1 MKVSYDKISKD
12 YSYPISRTDLDKLHG
27 VVTPSLLAAVSVI
40 RFGCNTKTTQ
50 EGRTVQRGNQ
60 YEIRINFC
68 LRINRSRLLSS
79 EKTYERT
86 IQSFGGQIDKG
97 ANLITWPTGGAK
109 RYAYYLLLH
118 EVAHVAYCER
128 FKEGRLEGHG
138 SPTEEAWCDKY
149 ASDNLRQLRD
159 LI

>member
-1 MKVSYDKISKD
+1 MKVSYDSTSND
-12 YSYPISRTDLDKLHG
+12 YSYPMSRTDLDKLRG
-27 VVTPSLLAAVSVI
+27 VVEPSLLTAVSGI

-68 LRINRSRLLSS
+68 LRSNRSRLLSS
-79 EKTYERT
+79 GKSYERT
-86 IQSFGGQIDKG
+86 IQSFGGQIDEEAG
-97 ANLITWPTGGAK
+97 LITWSTGSAK
-109 RYAYYLLLH
+109 LYAFYLLLH
-118 EVAHVAYCER
+118 ELAHIAYCER
-128 FKEGRLEGHG
+128 FKDGKLEGHG

-149 ASDNLRQLRD
+149 ASDMLSQLHV